1 MMKDNGLA
9 LAGPSEDD
17 YKIKTKRVLKTI
29 TNVATSNQITIPRKI
44 GDSSY
49 CNNLKLLINAAL
61 QQTLSMKIVL
71 LELGG
76 WPKCS
81 LGFNKVT
88 EYITSGYNS
97 DGDIG
102 SDGFLIARLDGKTGK
117 IVQTDITFSEG
128 RWSTIGDELHP
139 EGSEEFDTESGANS
153 LLSNPD
159 YALISSKCLAYGG
172 DALKQSNRHFIR
184 AIHQDTYDVQ
194 HYSYL
199 LALLTLRQKANY
211 IVV

>member
-71 LELGG
+71 LDLGG
-76 WPKCS
+76 WPKPKRHRIHY
-81 LGFNKVT
+81 LWLQLRWRQ
-88 EYITSGYNS
+88 
-97 DGDIG
+97 
-102 SDGFLIARLDGKTGK
+102 FLKL
-117 IVQTDITFSEG
+117 V
-128 RWSTIGDELHP
+128 
-139 EGSEEFDTESGANS
+139 
-153 LLSNPD
+153 
-159 YALISSKCLAYGG
+159 
-172 DALKQSNRHFIR
+172 
-184 AIHQDTYDVQ
+184 
-194 HYSYL
+194 
-199 LALLTLRQKANY
+199 
-211 IVV
+211 

>member
-1 MMKDNGLA
+1 
-9 LAGPSEDD
+9 
-17 YKIKTKRVLKTI
+17 
-29 TNVATSNQITIPRKI
+29 
-44 GDSSY
+44 
-49 CNNLKLLINAAL
+49 
-61 QQTLSMKIVL
+61 MKIVL

-117 IVQTDITFSEG
+117 IVVQTDITFSEG
-128 RWSTIGDELHP
+128 CWSTIGDELHP

-172 DALKQSNRHFIR
+172 DALKQSNKHFIR
-184 AIHQDTYDVQ
+184 AIHQDTYDV
-194 HYSYL
+194 S
-199 LALLTLRQKANY
+199 ALLLLISVADPTAESKLYPRLARY
-211 IVV
+211 ALLL